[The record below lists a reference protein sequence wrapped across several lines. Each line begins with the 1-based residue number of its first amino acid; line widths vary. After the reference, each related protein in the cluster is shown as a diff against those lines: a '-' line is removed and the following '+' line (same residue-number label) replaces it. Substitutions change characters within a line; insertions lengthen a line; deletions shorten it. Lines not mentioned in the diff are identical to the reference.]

1 MIYDLIYTLMG
12 TSSTPLCAKE
22 VEEVYK
28 YNTEVEA
35 QNLFINCIALFA
47 IKCLN
52 ENSLES

>member
-1 MIYDLIYTLMG
+1 MG

-22 VEEVYK
+22 VEEVHK